1 MKPIQHKT
9 WGDVFRAALRRGY
22 DHGYAAYL
30 ADKKC
35 LIKAKKDFAEETG
48 CPVCNMQLRGIEEL
62 RYCENCGWTTEGDS

>member
-30 ADKKC
+30 ADQWEKRHETNKK
-35 LIKAKKDFAEETG
+35 KNA
-48 CPVCNMQLRGIEEL
+48 
-62 RYCENCGWTTEGDS
+62 